1 FTEPARTAGWSYDNS
16 NKYIF
21 ASDGGSFNLNG
32 SVNIPVISNI
42 NAYKLEVGGT
52 YNIAVPNTDMS
63 AVTIRAGVQYGG
75 GYGQSKQLP

>member
-1 FTEPARTAGWSYDNS
+1 VHLFIQKQGGRNNFNEPELTAGWSYDNS

-21 ASDGGSFNLNG
+21 ATDGGSFNLNV

-42 NAYKLEVGGT
+42 NAYKIEVGGS

-63 AVTIRAGVQYGG
+63 ALTIRA
-75 GYGQSKQLP
+75 